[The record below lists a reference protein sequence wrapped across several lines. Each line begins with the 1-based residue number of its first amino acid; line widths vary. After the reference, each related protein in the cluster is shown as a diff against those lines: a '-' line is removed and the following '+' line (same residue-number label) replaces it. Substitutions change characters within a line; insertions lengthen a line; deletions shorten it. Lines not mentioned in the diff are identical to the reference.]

1 MTIAVAVTAAR
12 VAINITEYNH
22 SKGIEQDSF
31 TSLTNNITWTEQGRP
46 IVGSPEDYL
55 GTSVALSA
63 DGSILA
69 VGAPGVSGGNGTVGY
84 VKLYM
89 SSDGSRFEQIGADI
103 TSNNR

>member
-1 MTIAVAVTAAR
+1 
-12 VAINITEYNH
+12 
-22 SKGIEQDSF
+22 
-31 TSLTNNITWTEQGRP
+31 
-46 IVGSPEDYL
+46 L

-69 VGAPGVSGGNGTVGY
+69 VGAPGVFGGNGTVGY

-103 TSNNR
+103 KSNITGNNFGVLWHSLLMV